1 MELNTDTKLKN
12 LIIVGD
18 RVLIKPK
25 SLADRTKT
33 GLYLPPGV
41 QEREVVQS
49 GYVMKVGP
57 GYPLPQTPD
66 DFGETWKASEEKVK
80 YIPLQVKEGDLALF
94 MQKGSIEVFYKE
106 EKYFIVPQNQILMV
120 EREEFL

>member
-1 MELNTDTKLKN
+1 MVTLENKLKN

-25 SLADRTKT
+25 SLSDRTKT

-41 QEREVVQS
+41 QEKEVVQS

-57 GYPLPQTPD
+57 GYPLAQASD
-66 DFGETWKASEEKVK
+66 ELDETWKATDEKVK
-80 YIPLQVKEGDLALF
+80 YIPLQVKEGDLAIF
-94 MQKGSIEVFYKE
+94 MQKGSVEVVYKE

-120 EREEFL
+120 EREEF

>member
-1 MELNTDTKLKN
+1 MLNENKLKN

-25 SLADRTKT
+25 SLNDKTKT

-41 QEREVVQS
+41 QEKEVVQS
-49 GYVMKVGP
+49 GYIMKVGP
-57 GYPLPQTPD
+57 GYPVPQIGD
-66 DFGETWKASEEKVK
+66 ELDESWKNTDEKVK
-80 YIPLQVKEGDLALF
+80 YVPLQVKEGDLAVFL
-94 MQKGSIEVFYKE
+94 QKGSIEVLYKD

-120 EREEFL
+120 EREDD